1 MMRRFRAVDSNDSG
15 DISFTEFSIWL
26 VHRLG
31 PHLMQKISDS
41 VQYVMSTQDKVPATP
56 EITNGSRVSQ
66 VSPIASPAFFLGS
79 GPVRTPPFVST
90 PPHSNQ
96 LAGTPVGKDSSPTV
110 AYFSL
115 QVTFT
120 QNHLP

>member
-1 MMRRFRAVDSNDSG
+1 VDSNDSG

-56 EITNGSRVSQ
+56 EITSGSRVSQ
-66 VSPIASPAFFLGS
+66 ASPIASPAFLSGP

-96 LAGTPVGKDSSPTV
+96 LAGTPGGKHSSPTV

-115 QVTFT
+115 QVTLT
-120 QNHLP
+120 QYLLP